1 MIRKFFIKYL
11 NIYKTLPIQVK
22 ASLWFLICAFLQKG
36 ISIITTPIFTRLLT
50 AEEFGQYN
58 VFHSWHQIL
67 SPIICLNL
75 YGGVY
80 SQGVVKFEEDRHRFT
95 ASLQGLAFTLAVVWF
110 GVYILFDN
118 FWNALFSLN
127 TVQMLCMIVITWATS
142 SFCFW
147 SMDQRVDF
155 KYRNLV
161 PLTLISSLLQPIVS
175 IILIMHSEDKVT
187 ARIVGMTAVQL
198 LLFGGTF
205 IYHELKGKAFYIR
218 KYWIY
223 ALKFNIPLLP
233 HYLSM
238 VVLSSSDRIMISRM
252 VGDAEAGIYSL
263 AYSVS
268 LVMTMFNQALLQ
280 TLEPWIY
287 RKLKEGK
294 SKDIA
299 AIAYPVFAFIA
310 AINLV
315 LIMFAPEIIAIFA
328 PESYSDAIWCIP
340 AVSLSCY
347 FMFLYTFFATF
358 EFYYEKT
365 NYIVLA
371 SIGGAL
377 LNIVLN
383 YVCIMAFG
391 YVAAAYTTLACYI
404 IFSLMHYRFMSKV
417 CREYLNGEKPYDSKI
432 IIGISLIAL
441 CAGLIIRVTYTNSM
455 ARYCLIFTG
464 IVGILIFR
472 KRIMKFVETIKNIR
486 KSKNA

>member
-1 MIRKFFIKYL
+1 MIKRLVVKYL
-11 NIYKTLPIQVK
+11 NVYKTLPIQVR
-22 ASLWFLICAFLQKG
+22 ASFWFLICAFLQKG
-36 ISIITTPIFTRLLT
+36 ISTITTPIFTRLLT
-50 AEEFGQYN
+50 TEEFGQYN
-58 VFHSWHQIL
+58 VFNSWFHIL
-67 SPIICLNL
+67 SPIVCLNL

-80 SQGVVKFEEDRHRFT
+80 SQGIVKFEEDRYRFT
-95 ASLQGLAFTLAVVWF
+95 SSLQGLAFTLTVTWF
-110 GVYILFDN
+110 AVYILLKD
-118 FWNALFSLN
+118 FWNTIFSLS
-127 TVQMLCMIVITWATS
+127 TIQMVCMLVMIWASS
-142 SFCFW
+142 SFSFW

-161 PLTLISSLLQPIVS
+161 TLSIASSLLQPLVS
-175 IILIMHSEDKVT
+175 IILIFMSEDKVT
-187 ARIVGMTAVQL
+187 ARIIGMTLVQL
-198 LLFGGTF
+198 VLFGGTF
-205 IYHELKGKAFYIR
+205 LYHEIKGKTFYLK
-218 KYWIY
+218 KYWTY

-287 RKLKEGK
+287 RKLKEGR

-299 AIAYPVFAFIA
+299 RVAYPIFAFIA
-310 AINLV
+310 AVNIL

-328 PESYSDAIWCIP
+328 PESYGDAIWCIP

-365 NYIVLA
+365 NYIAAA

-377 LNIVLN
+377 LNIFLN
-383 YVCIMAFG
+383 YICILKFG
-391 YVAAAYTTLACYI
+391 YVAAAYTTLVCYI
-404 IFSLMHYRFMSKV
+404 IFSLLHYRFMCKV
-417 CREYLNGEKPYDSKI
+417 CRQFLNGEKPYNFKI
-432 IIGISLIAL
+432 ILGISLVAL
-441 CAGLIIRVTYTNSM
+441 CAGFAIMMTYTSTIIRY
-455 ARYCLIFTG
+455 
-464 IVGILIFR
+464 ILIFGGTVCIFVFK
-472 KRIMKFVETIKNIR
+472 KRLLELINMIKAIR
-486 KSKNA
+486 KSKNS